1 MAESNTLISGIDEKN
16 REVSEIIDDSKG
28 RFKHFLFFFSGQQI
42 SLLGS
47 AIVSFAIIWWLTV
60 TTQSE
65 MMLGIASLVSL
76 GPYIFVAPFSGVIA
90 DRFNKKVLLIIIDA
104 FQASA
109 TVILAILFLTNNI
122 SIAVIIVMLGVRGVA
137 QAFHQPVSMSVTP
150 IMVPKKHFSRINGI
164 GYLVGGII
172 NIVGPA
178 VGAALLAIPGI
189 NIGMILW
196 VDVVT
201 FAIALITL
209 LAINIPT
216 VTTEEE
222 EETKVKEPFVAQFTD
237 GFRALK
243 SIKGMVALIFAAM
256 VFNFF
261 MSPLFGLLPLFVNK
275 IHGGTEV
282 EYAIVVGMLQAAI
295 VIGGLVM
302 SFFKGF
308 KKPIFFFLISA
319 IVQAVFQ
326 IALTFIPT
334 NFNGRFWTIGALLF
348 VYVLPISIIDIS
360 FMTSIQLLI
369 PKEKFGRVIGTIMAI
384 TPAIRPLGQ
393 FLSGVIAEFVGIN
406 WVLIISGILAA
417 ASILSFYIFSPIRQL
432 DRTIKG
438 IMESIEEKPEEIKEQ
453 IDVENKIDLE
463 LIIEDSKKMHEIVSI
478 ESKSV
483 NQSIEAIK

>member
-16 REVSEIIDDSKG
+16 REVSEIIYDSKR

-47 AIVSFAIIWWLTV
+47 SIVSFAIIWWLTV

-65 MMLGIASLVSL
+65 LMLGIASLVSL
-76 GPYIFVAPFSGVIA
+76 GPYIFVAPFSGVFA
-90 DRFNKKVLLIIIDA
+90 DRFNRKMLLIIIDA
-104 FQASA
+104 FQASV
-109 TVILAILFLTNNI
+109 TVVLAILFLTNHI
-122 SIAVIIVMLGVRGVA
+122 SIAVIMVMLGIRGVA
-137 QAFHQPVSMSVTP
+137 QAFHQPISMSVTP
-150 IMVPKKHFSRINGI
+150 VMVPKKHFSRINGL

-172 NIVGPA
+172 NIIGPA
-178 VGAALLAIPGI
+178 IGAALLAIPGI

-196 VDVVT
+196 VDVLT
-201 FAIALITL
+201 FGIALIPL
-209 LAINIPT
+209 LIIKIPSAIT
-216 VTTEEE
+216 SKEKEEQ
-222 EETKVKEPFVAQFTD
+222 VKESFVAQFTD
-237 GFRALK
+237 GFRTLK

-308 KKPIFFFLISA
+308 KKPILFFIISA
-319 IVQAVFQ
+319 MMQVVFQ

-334 NFNGRFWTIGALLF
+334 DFNGRFWTIGALLF
-348 VYVLPISIIDIS
+348 ALILPISIIDVS
-360 FMTSIQLLI
+360 FMTSLQMLI

-384 TPAIRPLGQ
+384 SPAIRPLGQ

-406 WVLIISGILAA
+406 WVLIVSGILAA
-417 ASILSFYIFSPIRQL
+417 TSLLSFYLFSPIRRL

-438 IMESIEEKPEEIKEQ
+438 IMESIEKKQEESMDQIEKKDEIKF
-453 IDVENKIDLE
+453 E
-463 LIIEDSKKMHEIVSI
+463 LTLKESKKPPHLSTIKSENINKSI
-478 ESKSV
+478 EGAK
-483 NQSIEAIK
+483 